1 MIIEEKT
8 SGKKID
14 YEINGTKLTLND
26 ELTINLKKYETDSEH
41 NIDIC
46 EDSNGFLTMGVTNN
60 TLKYVAQIVIPAKE
74 YEEVE
79 SIVNDETV
87 MIRKAVEF
95 DINKCTLV
103 LWGMEE

>member
-14 YEINGTKLTLND
+14 YEVSGTKLTLND
-26 ELTINLKKYETDSEH
+26 ELTINLKKYEMDSEH
-41 NIDIC
+41 IIDIC
-46 EDSNGFLTMGVTNN
+46 IDTRGFLTMGVTSN
-60 TLKYVAQIVIPAKE
+60 TLKYVAQIVIPTRE
-74 YEEVE
+74 YEEIE
-79 SIVNDETV
+79 SIVDDETV
-87 MIRKAVEF
+87 ITRNAVDF